1 MTWKKKL
8 AKLWNSLSHGFKER
22 TDDLLITLVGIVVV
36 FSATGYVHFLAPPSW
51 ERHSKVVTIQAGMGF
66 RDIARILEENG
77 IVRDRR
83 SFYLLARME
92 EAIPKVKAGEYEMN
106 TGMKPGM
113 VLSKLMRG
121 DVIKYPITIPEGF
134 NLFQIGEVLHHA
146 GVCNKKDFMEKVK
159 DSSLVASLGLEG
171 DNLEGY
177 LFPDTYNFPKGLG
190 EELAVRQM
198 VARFKNVYTS
208 LAKRAEQLGL
218 SRKDVVILASMIEKE
233 AADDQERRL
242 IAAVFHN
249 RLQRGM
255 ALQSDPT
262 AVYGLKTRKAKN
274 KKITKKDL
282 LQKTPYNT
290 YQISGLPKGPIANP
304 GFKSLYAVLYPADVS
319 YLFFVSKNDRTH
331 YFSHTLDEHNRA
343 VAKYQRRS
351 KRDLKKKTTGNPSS
365 QTPAANPSQTEG
377 GVEPQ
382 PTFPLSKP
390 AP

>member
-106 TGMKPGM
+106 TGMTPGM
-113 VLSKLMRG
+113 VLSKLMQG

-190 EELAVRQM
+190 EELAIRQM

-274 KKITKKDL
+274 EKITKKDL

-319 YLFFVSKNDRTH
+319 FLYFVSKNDRTH

-365 QTPAANPSQTEG
+365 QPPAANPSQTEG
-377 GVEPQ
+377 GVEPK